1 MCFTR
6 LEEWKRIEEMQEKI
20 DSKRYIR
27 YQSIEIG
34 KEKKSFD
41 FDDIDDFPIE
51 IDNDFL
57 SVTIDSHR
65 LLSILL
71 IDNNRLI
78 IFSVT
83 SISIDFRYQS
93 ILIGGLNRLISMI
106 SIDFRCRFLSDWLRQ
121 EAADTRAARRA
132 SFLSFLVP
140 PFLFAATLD
149 FSPARPVDKLG
160 TS

>member
-1 MCFTR
+1 M
-6 LEEWKRIEEMQEKI
+6 KKNEEMQEKF

-57 SVTIDSHR
+57 SVTIDSYR

-71 IDNNRLI
+71 IDNNR
-78 IFSVT
+78 
-83 SISIDFRYQS
+83 
-93 ILIGGLNRLISMI
+93 
-106 SIDFRCRFLSDWLRQ
+106 
-121 EAADTRAARRA
+121 
-132 SFLSFLVP
+132 
-140 PFLFAATLD
+140 
-149 FSPARPVDKLG
+149 
-160 TS
+160 

>member
-71 IDNNRLI
+71 IDNNR
-78 IFSVT
+78 
-83 SISIDFRYQS
+83 
-93 ILIGGLNRLISMI
+93 
-106 SIDFRCRFLSDWLRQ
+106 
-121 EAADTRAARRA
+121 
-132 SFLSFLVP
+132 
-140 PFLFAATLD
+140 
-149 FSPARPVDKLG
+149 
-160 TS
+160 